1 MRLAQIVSAIAL
13 ACGSWASPTRAQ
25 DTCNPNAMGT
35 RCDVDAPTKTKLTVD
50 PVSGDS
56 VWDTENRSGAE
67 EFGSCTGVW
76 ASWRDIRSASHDE
89 LVLELTIRWG
99 SEGGDVPAEI
109 DSVGQLG
116 ATGATSPA
124 RVAWV
129 GSPRLVDE
137 SWDYRYPRYAW
148 RQSIAVDVPARLA
161 ATRIG
166 GANPIVFA
174 LYGRSAQTT
183 YRCGAKLPTEVSA
196 DLATLEETLSATRRH

>member
-1 MRLAQIVSAIAL
+1 MRLAKIVSAVAL
-13 ACGSWASPTRAQ
+13 ACGWWASPTRAQ

-50 PVSGDS
+50 PVAGDS

-76 ASWRDIRSASHDE
+76 ASWRDVRSSGTDQ
-89 LVLELTIRWG
+89 LVLELVIRWG
-99 SEGGDVPAEI
+99 PAAGDVPVEL

-116 ATGATSPA
+116 ATGATSPV

-129 GSPRLVDE
+129 GAPHLVDE
-137 SWDYRYPRYAW
+137 SWDSRYTNYVW
-148 RQSIAVDVPARLA
+148 RQSVAVDVSARLA

-166 GANPIVFA
+166 GANPIVVA
-174 LYGRSAQTT
+174 LYGRSGQTT
-183 YRCGAKLPTEVSA
+183 YRCGAKLPTEVTA
-196 DLATLEETLSATRRH
+196 DLATLENTLSAVRRH